1 MVANPDSNGR
11 LGTII
16 CAIRANRMHKIKR
29 IYARKST
36 SYTVHNITANVST
49 VNFLDV
55 VELLDKVFK
64 FHVINTKI
72 GCCQCMRESI
82 QYSTTVMPIYGIYLA
97 Q

>member
-1 MVANPDSNGR
+1 
-11 LGTII
+11 
-16 CAIRANRMHKIKR
+16 
-29 IYARKST
+29 
-36 SYTVHNITANVST
+36 

-82 QYSTTVMPIYGIYLA
+82 Q
-97 Q
+97 